1 MMTASFF
8 AHYDAIPLSLFV
20 LDRKGHI
27 VHRNEYAI
35 SRFSSYEQMNF
46 IQSYESI
53 LRMKEN
59 ELAPYL
65 NQTFSVKPGE
75 FLSIPLPH
83 TKEMVRLSPINDDLI
98 TFLIVEDK
106 EAIFKEGQQVNN
118 AETPAIDGASE
129 ELQQQIHSLI
139 DENPDGI
146 AFIDERLHLKLVNRS
161 LYQML
166 GYSLDDLRNTPKQAV
181 DTQTI
186 QTIVRHFELA
196 LHGDQRPY
204 EIEASDVRGEKIHL
218 LIKTIPIQ
226 TNGHFRGA
234 YKIVK
239 DISEFKSAQLD
250 ALDQAE
256 QLRSLIDSI
265 PEFIIFK
272 DENSR
277 IIEMNAYAKRI
288 FGVEEGKYKGK
299 TCEELNC
306 SSMDATQLLNNN
318 AKTDAI
324 AWKDKIKV
332 EYEYELELASGKIGT
347 FEIIKFPTFHPGGQ
361 RKYLIAIG
369 RDISERRKVE
379 QELIETRE
387 LIESIFT
394 TNADAISVTNLE
406 KEIIQ
411 VNPAFKKL
419 YGYAEEDVITHL
431 QAIYPDQHQNEL
443 NQIIRSVLN
452 GEGVVDFETVR
463 MKKDGTLIDVSVTYS
478 PIKDHAGNVTAMSA
492 ITRDIRDRK
501 KTEEL
506 LLRSEKLSAIGQL
519 AAAVA
524 HEVRNPLTSV
534 KGFIQLYKDR
544 INDEIFE
551 LMLSEM
557 DRIELIINEFL
568 SLARPQA
575 VTYQKI
581 DIMALTR
588 NVVSLMNPELLLNK
602 IDVNTAFH
610 TPSLMMDCEK
620 NQITQVLMNV
630 IKNGIEA
637 MPDGGPLSIT
647 TCNSDTHLFIEI
659 ADKGVGIPKDRLERL
674 GEPFFSNKDTGTGLG
689 LVVCYKIIHE
699 HHGTIHFDSTVGEG
713 TVVTIT
719 LPLAR

>member
-8 AHYDAIPLSLFV
+8 AHYDAIPLSLFI
-20 LDRKGHI
+20 LDRNGRI
-27 VHRNEYAI
+27 AHRNEYAI
-35 SRFSSYEQMNF
+35 SRFSSYEQMDF

-53 LRMKEN
+53 LRIKEN
-59 ELAPYL
+59 ELTPYINKAL
-65 NQTFSVKPGE
+65 TVKLGE
-75 FLSIPLPH
+75 YISIPLPH
-83 TKEMVRLSPINDDLI
+83 SNEMIRLSPINDELI
-98 TFLIVEDK
+98 TFIIVEDK
-106 EAIFKEGQQVNN
+106 EAIYKKGQQKDI
-118 AETPAIDGASE
+118 ETPFNEKSE

-146 AFIDERLHLKLVNRS
+146 AFIDERLHLTLINRS
-161 LYQML
+161 LHHML
-166 GYSLDDLRNTPKQAV
+166 GYSLDDLRNAPIAV
-181 DTQTI
+181 VDEQTI
-186 QTIVRHFELA
+186 QTIGRHFELA

-204 EIEASDVRGEKIHL
+204 EIEASDVHGNCVHL
-218 LIKTIPIQ
+218 LIKTIPIH
-226 TNGHFRGA
+226 TNGQFRGA

-239 DISEFKSAQLD
+239 DMTEFKNAQLD

-272 DENSR
+272 DENGK

-288 FGVEEGKYKGK
+288 FGIEEGKYKGR

-306 SSMDATQLLNNN
+306 SSIDAYHLLKNN
-318 AKTDAI
+318 AKTDNI
-324 AWKDKIKV
+324 AWNEKTKV
-332 EYEYELELASGKIGT
+332 EYEYELGLANGDIGT
-347 FEIIKFPTFHPGGQ
+347 FEIIKAPTFHPNGE

-369 RDISERRKVE
+369 RDISERREVE
-379 QELIETRE
+379 KELIKSQE

-394 TNADAISVTNLE
+394 TNADAISVSNLD

-419 YGYAEEDVITHL
+419 YGYNDGDMITHL
-431 QAIYPDQHQNEL
+431 HDIYPDQNKQEANR
-443 NQIIRSVLN
+443 IIKAVLD

-463 MKKDGTLIDVSVTYS
+463 VKKDGTQIDVSVTYS
-478 PIKDHAGNVTAMSA
+478 PIKDHEGNVTAMSA

-544 INDEIFE
+544 INEEILE

-557 DRIELIINEFL
+557 DRIEGIINEFL

-575 VTYQKI
+575 VTYQQI

-602 IDVNTAFH
+602 VDVRTVFH
-610 TPSLMMDCEK
+610 TPSLMMHCEK

-630 IKNGIEA
+630 IKNGIES
-637 MPDGGPLSIT
+637 MPDGGLLSIT

-699 HHGTIHFDSTVGEG
+699 HHGTIHFDSTVGVG

-719 LPLAR
+719 LPLQR

>member
-1 MMTASFF
+1 MIAASFF
-8 AHYDAIPLSLFV
+8 AHYDAIPLPLIVF
-20 LDRKGHI
+20 DRNGGI
-27 VHRNEYAI
+27 VYRNEYAI
-35 SRFSSYEQMNF
+35 SRFSPYEEIDY
-46 IQSYESI
+46 IQSFESI
-53 LRMKEN
+53 LLMEQNQLKS
-59 ELAPYL
+59 YL
-65 NQTFSVKPGE
+65 DQAFTVTLGE
-75 FLSIPLPH
+75 FISLPLPY
-83 TKEMVRLSPINDDLI
+83 TKERIRFSRVDENLA
-98 TFLIVEDK
+98 TFIIVEDK
-106 EAIFKEGQQVNN
+106 EAVDKEIPQ
-118 AETPAIDGASE
+118 EKREKEKSIPPED
-129 ELQQQIHSLI
+129 LQQQFHSLI

-146 AFIDERLHLKLVNRS
+146 AFVDEHLQLTLINQALH
-161 LYQML
+161 QML
-166 GYSLDDLRNTPKQAV
+166 GYSLDDLKHVPAKV
-181 DTQTI
+181 VEYETI
-186 QTIVRHFELA
+186 LTIERHFELA
-196 LHGDQRPY
+196 LHGDHHPY
-204 EIEASDVRGEKIHL
+204 EIEASDVYGNRVHL
-218 LIKTIPIQ
+218 LIKTIPIH
-226 TNGHFRGA
+226 TNGQFRGA

-239 DISEFKSAQLD
+239 DITEFKSAQLD

-272 DENSR
+272 DENGK

-288 FGVEEGKYKGK
+288 FGIEEGKYKGR

-306 SSMDATQLLNNN
+306 SNIDAHRLLKNN
-318 AKTDAI
+318 ANTDRL
-324 AWKDKIKV
+324 AWKQQAKV
-332 EYEYELELASGKIGT
+332 DYEYQLELASGEMAT
-347 FEIIKFPTFHPGGQ
+347 FEIIKAPTFHSNGK

-369 RDISERRKVE
+369 RDISERKEVE
-379 QELIETRE
+379 RELIETQE
-387 LIESIFT
+387 FIESIFT
-394 TNADAISVTNLE
+394 NNADAISVSNLD

-419 YGYAEEDVITHL
+419 YGFNDEDMITYLHD
-431 QAIYPDQHQNEL
+431 IYPEHNKDEANR
-443 NQIIRSVLN
+443 ITKAVLN
-452 GEGVVDFETVR
+452 GEEVVDFETVR
-463 MKKDGTLIDVSVTYS
+463 VKKDGTQIDVSVTYS
-478 PIKDHAGNVTAMSA
+478 PIKDHEGNVTAMSA

-544 INDEIFE
+544 INDEILE

-557 DRIELIINEFL
+557 DRIEGIINEFL

-575 VTYQKI
+575 VTYQQI

-602 IDVNTAFH
+602 VNIRTVFH
-610 TPSLMMDCEK
+610 TPSLMMHCEK

-630 IKNGIEA
+630 IKNGIES
-637 MPDGGPLSIT
+637 MPDGGLLSIT

-699 HHGTIHFDSTVGEG
+699 HHGTIHFDSTEGVG

-719 LPLAR
+719 LPLQR

>member
-8 AHYDAIPLSLFV
+8 AHYDAIPLPLFV
-20 LDRKGHI
+20 VNRHGGI

-35 SRFSSYEQMNF
+35 SRFSSYELMEL

-53 LRMKEN
+53 LRIKEN
-59 ELAPYL
+59 ELTPYL
-65 NQTFSVKPGE
+65 NKAFTANPGE
-75 FLSIPLPH
+75 FISIPLPA
-83 TKEMVRLSPINDDLI
+83 TKEMVRLSPINDDLL

-106 EAIFKEGQQVNN
+106 EAIYKEGRQDPIEPPVDK
-118 AETPAIDGASE
+118 ESE

-146 AFIDERLHLKLVNRS
+146 AFIDERLHLKLINRS
-161 LYQML
+161 LHHML
-166 GYSLDDLRNTPKQAV
+166 GYSLDELRHAPNQTV
-181 DTQTI
+181 DEQTI
-186 QTIVRHFELA
+186 QTIGRHFELA

-204 EIEASDVRGEKIHL
+204 EIEACDKYGKTIHL
-218 LIKTIPIQ
+218 LIKTIPIR
-226 TNGHFRGA
+226 TNGQFRGA

-239 DISEFKSAQLD
+239 DMTEFKSAQLD
-250 ALDQAE
+250 AIDQAE

-272 DENSR
+272 DENGR
-277 IIEMNAYAKRI
+277 ILEMNAYAKRI

-299 TCEELNC
+299 TCEELDC
-306 SSMDATQLLNNN
+306 RSIDAHHLLKNN
-318 AKTDAI
+318 AKTDSI
-324 AWKDKIKV
+324 AWKEKTKV
-332 EYEYELELASGKIGT
+332 AYEYELELASGEIGT
-347 FEIIKFPTFHPGGQ
+347 FEIIKAPTFHGNGD

-369 RDISERRKVE
+369 RDISERREVE
-379 QELIETRE
+379 RELIETQE

-394 TNADAISVTNLE
+394 NNADAISVSNLD

-411 VNPAFKKL
+411 VNPAFKQL
-419 YGYAEEDVITHL
+419 YGYTEEDMISHL
-431 QAIYPDQHQNEL
+431 HEIYPNQNKEEA
-443 NQIIRSVLN
+443 NRIIKAVIN

-463 MKKDGTLIDVSVTYS
+463 VKKDGTSIDVSVTYS
-478 PIKDHAGNVTAMSA
+478 PIKDHEGNVTAMSA

-544 INDEIFE
+544 INDEILE

-557 DRIELIINEFL
+557 NRIESIINEFL

-581 DIMALTR
+581 DIMTLTR

-602 IDVNTAFH
+602 IDVRTAFH
-610 TPSLMMDCEK
+610 TPSLMMHCEK

-659 ADKGVGIPKDRLERL
+659 ADKGVGIPKERLERL

-699 HHGTIHFDSTVGEG
+699 HHGTIHFDSTVGAG
-713 TVVTIT
+713 TLVTIT
-719 LPLAR
+719 LPLER

>member
-8 AHYDAIPLSLFV
+8 AHYDAIPLPLIV
-20 LDRKGHI
+20 INRNGGI

-35 SRFSSYEQMNF
+35 SRFSSYEQMDF

-53 LRMKEN
+53 LRIKEN

-83 TKEMVRLSPINDDLI
+83 TKEMVRLSPINDDLL
-98 TFLIVEDK
+98 TFLIVDDK
-106 EAIFKEGQQVNN
+106 EAIFKESQQYSN
-118 AETPAIDGASE
+118 AETPPIDEESE
-129 ELQQQIHSLI
+129 ELKQQIHSLI

-146 AFIDERLHLKLVNRS
+146 AFINERLHLKLVNQS

-166 GYSLDDLRNTPKQAV
+166 GYSLDDLRNTPTLAIDEQA
-181 DTQTI
+181 I
-186 QTIVRHFELA
+186 QTIGRHFELA

-204 EIEASDVRGEKIHL
+204 EIEACDVRGKKVHL
-218 LIKTIPIQ
+218 LIKTIPIH

-239 DISEFKSAQLD
+239 DVTEFKNAQID
-250 ALDQAE
+250 AIDQAE

-288 FGVEEGKYKGK
+288 FGIEEGKYKGK

-306 SSMDATQLLNNN
+306 SSMDASYLLKNN
-318 AKTDAI
+318 ARTDTV
-324 AWKDKIKV
+324 AWEEKRKV
-332 EYEYELELASGKIGT
+332 EYEYELELVCGELGT
-347 FEIIKFPTFHPGGQ
+347 FEIIKFPTFHPSGQ

-379 QELIETRE
+379 KELIETQE

-411 VNPAFKKL
+411 VNPAFKEL
-419 YGYAEEDVITHL
+419 YGYTEEETITHL
-431 QAIYPDQHQNEL
+431 HAIYPDQNENESSL
-443 NQIIRSVLN
+443 IIQSVLN

-463 MKKDGTLIDVSVTYS
+463 KKKDGTLIDVSVTYS

-544 INDEIFE
+544 INDEIHE

-557 DRIELIINEFL
+557 DRIESIINEFL

-602 IDVNTAFH
+602 IEVQTAFH
-610 TPSLMMDCEK
+610 IPSLMMDCEK

-647 TCNSDTHLFIEI
+647 TCHSNTHLFIEI
-659 ADKGVGIPKDRLERL
+659 ADKGVGIPGERLERL

-699 HHGTIHFDSTVGEG
+699 HHGTIHFNSTVGEG

-719 LPLAR
+719 LPLDR